1 MIFHCTDHLAQK
13 VGLADKEW
21 LKQGVHVHKCKPAV
35 SFNADKVKAAQLP
48 IVYISS
54 CIRVDENTGFRRG
67 DEIGEGLIF
76 VAGLALFEP
85 EGFLVSDEFTAL
97 FDSFSSG
104 SEAAA
109 AAAASSSSGT
119 LFIAWSEQKRL
130 HVLVRNAISNL

>member
-1 MIFHCTDHLAQK
+1 M
-13 VGLADKEW
+13 GLADKEW
-21 LKQGVHVHKCKPAV
+21 LKSGVHVHKCKPAF
-35 SFNADKVKAAQLP
+35 SFNGDKVKDVLIP

-54 CIRVDENTGFRRG
+54 SIRVDKSTGFRRG
-67 DEIGEGLIF
+67 DVIGEGLIF

-97 FDSFSSG
+97 YDSFSSG

-109 AAAASSSSGT
+109 AAAASCSSGT

>member
-1 MIFHCTDHLAQK
+1 M
-13 VGLADKEW
+13 GLADKEW
-21 LKQGVHVHKCKPAV
+21 LKQGVHEHKCKPAF
-35 SFNADKVKAAQLP
+35 SFNGDKVKDVLIP

-54 CIRVDENTGFRRG
+54 SIRVDESTVFRRG
-67 DEIGEGLIF
+67 DVIGEGLIF

-97 FDSFSSG
+97 YDSFSSG

-109 AAAASSSSGT
+109 AAAASCSSGT